1 MYCFIEMELSLI
13 VKIKSQAGSQLDRVY
28 SSYLK
33 SVSLCRLLQFT
44 YINMV
49 RTCSPKIA
57 HEIINNF

>member
-33 SVSLCRLLQFT
+33 SVSLCRLFAVYLHQHGKNVF
-44 YINMV
+44 
-49 RTCSPKIA
+49 S
-57 HEIINNF
+57 